1 MDKSADR
8 TQLGMVMGEMSI
20 IRELL
25 SDHIEQ
31 TRDERAAM
39 KVELNEIKTEITKY
53 KFFFR
58 SVVATAIAVATFQW
72 GDISALWQ

>member
-8 TQLGMVMGEMSI
+8 TQLGVVMGEMSI

-31 TRDERAAM
+31 SRDERAAM
-39 KVELNEIKTEITKY
+39 KIELNDIKTEITKY
-53 KFFFR
+53 KYLFR
-58 SVVATAIAVATFQW
+58 TVVGTVIAVATFQW
-72 GDISALWQ
+72 GDIAALWQ